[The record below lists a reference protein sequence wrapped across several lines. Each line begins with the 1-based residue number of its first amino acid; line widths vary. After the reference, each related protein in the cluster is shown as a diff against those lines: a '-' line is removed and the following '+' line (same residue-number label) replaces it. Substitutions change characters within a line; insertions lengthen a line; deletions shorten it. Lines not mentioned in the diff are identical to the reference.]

1 MHGLIGQMIVVDGRR
16 SDLAALLAGQGE
28 MPGCIS
34 YVVANDTTRD
44 DALWVTEVWESAE
57 AHAASL
63 ELPEVR
69 ALIEQG
75 RPLIRGFGTQA
86 ETQPV
91 GGFGL
96 EPAGE

>member
-1 MHGLIGQMIVVDGRR
+1 VYGLIGQIVTAAGRR
-16 SDLAALLAGQGE
+16 SELATILATMGE
-28 MPGCIS
+28 MPGCLS

-75 RPLIRGFGTQA
+75 RPLIRGFGTRV

-96 EPAGE
+96 EPVGE